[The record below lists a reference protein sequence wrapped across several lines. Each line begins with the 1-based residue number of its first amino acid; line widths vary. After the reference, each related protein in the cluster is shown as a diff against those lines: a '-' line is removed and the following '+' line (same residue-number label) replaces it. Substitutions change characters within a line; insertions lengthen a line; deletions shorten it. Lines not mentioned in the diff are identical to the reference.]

1 MEILEAQRLAEYRAN
16 QTDFSSAEDG
26 EFEVGAAPTAGDDDV
41 QTARADV
48 SVDGDATAAS

>member
-26 EFEVGAAPTAGDDDV
+26 EFEVGAAPTAGGDDV